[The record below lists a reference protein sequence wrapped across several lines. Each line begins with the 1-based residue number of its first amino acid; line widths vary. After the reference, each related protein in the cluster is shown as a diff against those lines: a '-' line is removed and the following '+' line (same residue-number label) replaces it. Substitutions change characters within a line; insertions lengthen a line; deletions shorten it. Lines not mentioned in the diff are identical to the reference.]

1 MTPSLF
7 LWILACSMS
16 FFAHAEEE
24 TKHPGKPLH
33 LFREALKQAF
43 CQCCTFRSNSP
54 TLFNIDEYEI
64 TDDDDDG
71 VDDEQEVVIRAIRA
85 RAMEARLR
93 RKNGYTTTQNLLQ
106 VLNSMNTEFIN
117 NPNLPQTEEEDD
129 EEKETY
135 FSAGSCFS
143 RCSSASGEV
152 LSQCEV
158 FFSPRSCLSRCSSKK
173 VTKTKLFDA
182 NERCS
187 KSKEPC
193 HCEGWPFGLC
203 KKAML
208 LPPLPN
214 SPSESWSWRKGPPHL
229 VKR

>member
-1 MTPSLF
+1 
-7 LWILACSMS
+7 
-16 FFAHAEEE
+16 
-24 TKHPGKPLH
+24 
-33 LFREALKQAF
+33 
-43 CQCCTFRSNSP
+43 
-54 TLFNIDEYEI
+54 
-64 TDDDDDG
+64 
-71 VDDEQEVVIRAIRA
+71 
-85 RAMEARLR
+85 MEARLR

-152 LSQCEV
+152 FSQCSHGSREV

-173 VTKTKLFDA
+173 VTKFFDA

-187 KSKEPC
+187 KTKEPC

-203 KKAML
+203 KNAML

-214 SPSESWSWRKGPPHL
+214 SPSESWSWSKGPPHL
-229 VKR
+229 VKRWNKISSSSNWNNELKRLLNLGCIYGTSNTVPSHLSSNLFR

>member
-1 MTPSLF
+1 
-7 LWILACSMS
+7 MS

-54 TLFNIDEYEI
+54 TLFNIDEEYEI

-71 VDDEQEVVIRAIRA
+71 ADDEQEVVIRAIRA

-106 VLNSMNTEFIN
+106 VLNSMNTELIN
-117 NPNLPQTEEEDD
+117 NPNQISSPQTEEEED

-152 LSQCEV
+152 LSQCSYGSREV
-158 FFSPRSCLSRCSSKK
+158 FFSPRSCSSRCSSKK
-173 VTKTKLFDA
+173 VTEFFDV
-182 NERCS
+182 NERFS
-187 KSKEPC
+187 KTKEPC

-203 KKAML
+203 RKAML